1 MSRTIK
7 QKRKAV
13 AKSCRNHGGCPVCEG
28 NRLYKNRK
36 RLIAYKT
43 NTNNS

>member
-13 AKSCRNHGGCPVCEG
+13 AKSCRNNGGCPVCER
-28 NRLYKNRK
+28 NRLHKHNK
-36 RLIAYKT
+36 KLSAYKT
-43 NTNNS
+43 NTIQD